1 MNNAKELSRIK
12 SFQLTLGLIPIPE
25 SVRNAIPGYV
35 KNDTPSTGN
44 KGKTR
49 AYFYGEKR
57 KFLLENIGIALKE
70 NITDVRDIFEYLLGK
85 EEETGQEIIPRN
97 RSGGLMADSTFRD
110 YVLVQKRVGAVKKP
124 SLREQIIDLHNQRFS
139 ELEIRGIINCRKEHI
154 HRCLVD
160 AGLKSKKATPNRIY
174 RHTQI
179 T

>member
-35 KNDTPSTGN
+35 KND
-44 KGKTR
+44 KTR
-49 AYFYGEKR
+49 AYFCGEKR

-70 NITDVRDIFEYLLGK
+70 NITDARDIFEYLLGK

-124 SLREQIIDLHNQRFS
+124 SMREQIIHLHNQRFS

-174 RHTQI
+174 KSREKWGKL
-179 T
+179 